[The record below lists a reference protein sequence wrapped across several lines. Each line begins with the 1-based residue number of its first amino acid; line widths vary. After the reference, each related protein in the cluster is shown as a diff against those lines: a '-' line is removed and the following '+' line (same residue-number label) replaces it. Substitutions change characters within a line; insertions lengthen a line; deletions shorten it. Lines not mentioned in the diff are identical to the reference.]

1 MDLQGPGKFS
11 GPLLVSLWPFGWD
24 EWTVSLLGLIFLELE
39 WVLCD
44 SPSSHFI
51 VSKIKEFFTSPFFT
65 LVFIVF
71 GFSPEFPSCFKIFGI
86 VRKHVALLTCFNY
99 TCEIIELF
107 QVWTYLLTLERLM
120 WFITAQCHVMKELQT
135 LILKQQRLQDD
146 VFVRNHWQL

>member
-1 MDLQGPGKFS
+1 MDLQGPGKYS

-24 EWTVSLLGLIFLELE
+24 EWTVSFLGLIFLELE

-44 SPSSHFI
+44 SPP
-51 VSKIKEFFTSPFFT
+51 PFYSFKNQRILYFT
-65 LVFIVF
+65 LFYLSF
-71 GFSPEFPSCFKIFGI
+71 YCFWFLSWVPFLLQNIWYCEEA
-86 VRKHVALLTCFNY
+86 RALLTCFNY

-120 WFITAQCHVMKELQT
+120 WFITAQCRVMKELQT